1 MFPRFRSLRV
11 RLTLWGGLIVALCL
25 TTYSIAVGYS
35 YAAHV
40 DAELNRSVH
49 EDLELA
55 LRSVQVSAHG
65 VPTWPGGSSWQDVRE
80 EEGGGH
86 AIEVWSPDGRR
97 LLTVATISLPDIGAP
112 DAESFAAGARTLD
125 LPGGPF
131 RVLAERATLARFPFV
146 VRTAVSE
153 RSARK
158 EVRALWR
165 ELALVWLAVMS
176 AGGLAGSLLV
186 QRSLGPLA
194 RMANHARRITAER
207 LGERLSPEDAGLE
220 LNQLRD
226 AFNETL
232 ARLERSFDELRTFTS
247 YASHELR
254 TPMTAVR
261 SVGEVAL
268 RTPRSAAEYREV
280 IGTML
285 EETDKLARLVNGLLA
300 LARADAGGAK
310 LRFERV
316 DLSALAQ
323 DVGGDLAVLAEERD
337 QSLDVRAA
345 GPVFVN
351 GDRLALRQALR
362 NLVDN
367 AIRYAPRG
375 TLVEIR
381 VAGGAAE
388 AVVEVRDAGP
398 GIAAGERSRVFER
411 FFRGDAGRSRPAD
424 GTGLGLSIVRA
435 TAEAHGGRVELDSE
449 EGVGSTFRLVLPN

>member
-1 MFPRFRSLRV
+1 M
-11 RLTLWGGLIVALCL
+11 TLWGGLIVALGL
-25 TTYSIAVGYS
+25 TAYSIAVGLS

-40 DAELNRSVH
+40 NAELNRSVH

-55 LRSVQVSAHG
+55 MRSVQVSAHG
-65 VPTWPGGSSWQDVRE
+65 VPTWPGASMWREVRE

-86 AIEVWSPDGRR
+86 AIEVWSSDARR
-97 LLTVATISLPDIGAP
+97 LLAVATIDLPDLGAP
-112 DAESFAAGARTLD
+112 DAASLAAGPRTVD

-131 RVLAERATLARFPFV
+131 RVLAERVTIAGFPFV
-146 VRTAVSE
+146 VRMAVSE

-165 ELALVWLAVMS
+165 ELALIWLAVMS
-176 AGGLAGSLLV
+176 VGGLVGSLLV

-194 RMANHARRITAER
+194 RMAEHARRITAER
-207 LGERLSPEDAGLE
+207 LGERLSPDDAGLE

-232 ARLERSFDELRTFTS
+232 ARLQRSFDELRTFTS

-254 TPMTAVR
+254 TPLTAVR

-268 RTPRSAAEYREV
+268 RTPRSAAEYREA

-310 LRFERV
+310 LRFESV

-375 TLVEIR
+375 SRIEVR
-381 VAGGAAE
+381 VASGATG
-388 AVVEVRDAGP
+388 AVVEVRDSGP
-398 GIAAGERSRVFER
+398 GIPAGERDHVFER

-449 EGVGSTFRLVLPN
+449 ESVGSTFRLILPS